1 MAAGFVRD
9 NTSPSTAWTQ
19 WLHIRDLLYELV
31 SRDMKLRYKR
41 SVLGVL
47 WSLLNPLAH
56 LLVFT
61 FLFRRVIPLDI
72 PNYPLFA
79 FTGVVAWTW
88 FSSSLS
94 GATISVSTSREFVH
108 RPAFPVAIL
117 PAVSIF
123 SNLVHYLI
131 ALTLLL
137 IVLVID
143 GHQLSVTVLSL
154 PLIIVLQFFWT
165 LALAYFFAPLNVW
178 FRDTAQAL
186 ALALN
191 LGMFLTPIYYR
202 AQSVPETFQTLYR
215 TNPMLH
221 LVEAYRAAIIHG
233 EWPSASPLILLAGA
247 TSLLLWLGHRVF
259 IRASYRFPEEL

>member
-1 MAAGFVRD
+1 
-9 NTSPSTAWTQ
+9 
-19 WLHIRDLLYELV
+19 
-31 SRDMKLRYKR
+31 MKLRYKR

-47 WSLLNPLAH
+47 WSLLNPLAY
-56 LLVFT
+56 LFVFT

-79 FTGVVAWTW
+79 FTGVLAWSW

-94 GATISVSTSREFVH
+94 GATISVTTSREFIH
-108 RPAFPVAIL
+108 RPGFPLAIL
-117 PAVSIF
+117 PSVSIL

-137 IVLVID
+137 IVLVFN
-143 GHQLSVTVLSL
+143 GQRLSETVLSL

-165 LALAYFFAPLNVW
+165 LGLAYFLSTLNVW
-178 FRDTAQAL
+178 FRDTAQLLSL
-186 ALALN
+186 ALT

-202 AQSVPETFQTLYR
+202 AQSVPEAFQPLYR

-233 EWPSASPLILLAGA
+233 QWPDFGPLIVLAGA
-247 TSLLLWLGHRVF
+247 TLFLLWLGHRVF
-259 IRASYRFPEEL
+259 AHASDRFPEEL